1 MRVLGIVHEH
11 TATVCLMEDGR
22 VVFCQSEERLNRLKS
37 SSGFPSE
44 TLRHVYDHVAPAE
57 SIDLAVVFEKTIQ
70 GFLSMKA
77 RGFRPIEG
85 GDYINRRSRKRT
97 LRRRLLQTN
106 PVWRA
111 RTLKRALTEKRASL
125 RQEAESYFSHALQ
138 LDPRKI
144 RYLDH
149 HLAHAYS
156 VLPSVQGW
164 NKALVFTLDGYGDGL
179 CATVSLYDHG
189 GLRRLSATDE
199 RHSVGNYYRHTAWI
213 LGMKAL
219 EDEFKIAGLAP
230 YATPYACK
238 GLLDELR
245 GLLTVDEQGEWK
257 SVPNPD
263 ALFDALARVY
273 RFQRFDHI
281 AGAIQSLTEALI
293 VKWVSYWVGATGC
306 RDVAVAG
313 GVFMNVKASQRL
325 AALEGIDR
333 LFVMPSA
340 GDESCAIGSA
350 VWGTLTCA
358 PDKALQPIRDLYLGV
373 TFSEADVERALADTD
388 AARRYHISRPASM
401 SRHVARLLA
410 DNKIVARCSG
420 RMEVGARALG
430 NRSILAN
437 PSDPLNVGRINA
449 AIKSRDFWM
458 PFAPSILEEDMPRY
472 VQRHD
477 RMFAPYMCI
486 TFDATPEAQHDLAA
500 AIHPKDSTLRPQ
512 AVRREWNE
520 PFFDVI
526 HAFKDLTGIGAVLN
540 TSFNLHGEPIVC
552 SPVDAIRTA
561 DRSGIEYLVLE
572 GYLLVKQRHPD
583 AVAHEDHGR
592 TRAPAHA

>member
-22 VVFCQSEERLNRLKS
+22 VVFCQSEERLNRLKN
-37 SSGFPSE
+37 SSGFPVE

-85 GDYINRRSRKRT
+85 GDYVNRRSRTRT
-97 LRRRLLQTN
+97 LKQRLLQTN
-106 PVWRA
+106 PAWRA
-111 RTLKRALTEKRASL
+111 RTLKRSLTEKRASI
-125 RQEAESYFSHALQ
+125 RQEAESYFSHALR
-138 LDPRKI
+138 LDPDRI

-156 VLPSVQGW
+156 VLPNVWMW
-164 NKALVFTLDGYGDGL
+164 NRALVFTLDGYGDGL
-179 CATVSLYDHG
+179 CATVNLYDHG
-189 GLRRLSATDE
+189 RLRRLSACDE

-230 YATPYACK
+230 YAAPYACR
-238 GLLDELR
+238 GLLDELH
-245 GLLTVDEQGEWK
+245 GLLTVDDRGEWK
-257 SVPNPD
+257 SVPNPE
-263 ALFDALARVY
+263 ALFDTLTRVY
-273 RFQRFDHI
+273 RFRRFDHI

-293 VKWVSYWVGATGC
+293 VKWVSYWVAATGC

-325 AALEGIDR
+325 AETESIDR

-350 VWGTLTCA
+350 AWGTLTHA
-358 PDKALQPIRDLYLGV
+358 PDMELQPLQDLYLGM
-373 TFSEADVERALADTD
+373 TFSGADVERALADTD
-388 AARRYHISRPASM
+388 AARRYHISRPANM

-420 RMEVGARALG
+420 RMEFGARALG

-437 PSDPLNVGRINA
+437 PSDPLNVGRMNE

-472 VQRHD
+472 VLGHD
-477 RMFAPYMCI
+477 RVFAPYMCM

-500 AIHPKDSTLRPQ
+500 AIHPKDVTLRPQ

-520 PFFDVI
+520 PFFDII
-526 HAFKDLTGIGAVLN
+526 HAFKGLTGIGAVLN

-552 SPVDAIRTA
+552 SPADAIRTA
-561 DRSGIEYLVLE
+561 DRCRLEYLVLE
-572 GYLLVKQRHPD
+572 DYLLVKQRYPD
-583 AVAHEDHGR
+583 AVAREDHSH
-592 TRAPAHA
+592 TRVPAHA

>member
-22 VVFCQSEERLNRLKS
+22 VVFCQSEERLNRIKGS
-37 SSGFPSE
+37 AGFPIE
-44 TLRHVYDHVAPAE
+44 TLRYVYDHVAPAE

-85 GDYINRRSRKRT
+85 GDYVNRRSRQRT
-97 LRRRLLQTN
+97 LKRRLLETN
-106 PVWRA
+106 PGWRA
-111 RTLKRALTEKRASL
+111 RTLKRVLAEKRPSL
-125 RQEAESYFSHALQ
+125 RREAQSYFSRALQ
-138 LDPRKI
+138 LDPHKI

-156 VLPSVQGW
+156 VLPNVGGW
-164 NKALVFTLDGYGDGL
+164 SKALVFTLDGYGDGL
-179 CATVSLYDHG
+179 CATVNLYDNG
-189 GLRRLSATDE
+189 RLSRLSAADE

-230 YATPYACK
+230 YAPPYACK
-238 GLLDELR
+238 GLLDDLR
-245 GLLTVDEQGEWK
+245 ALLTVDERGEWK
-257 SVPNPD
+257 SVPNPE

-325 AALEGIDR
+325 AELDCIDR

-350 VWGTLTCA
+350 AWGTLACA
-358 PDKALQPIRDLYLGV
+358 PDATLQPIDDLYLGV
-373 TFSEADVERALADTD
+373 AFSDADVERALADTD
-388 AARRYHISRPASM
+388 ADRRYHISRPASM

-420 RMEVGARALG
+420 RMEFGARALG

-437 PSDPLNVGRINA
+437 PSDPLNVGRINE

-458 PFAPSILEEDMPRY
+458 PFAPSILDEDMSRY

-477 RMFAPYMCI
+477 RVFAPYMCI
-486 TFDATPEAQHDLAA
+486 TFNATPEAQRDLAA
-500 AIHPKDSTLRPQ
+500 AMHPRDSTLRPQ

-520 PFFDVI
+520 PFFDII
-526 HAFKDLTGIGAVLN
+526 HAFRELTGIGAVLN

-552 SPVDAIRTA
+552 SPVDAIEAA
-561 DRSGIEYLVLE
+561 DRCGLEYLVLE
-572 GYLLVKQRHPD
+572 DYLLVKRRHADTVTP
-583 AVAHEDHGR
+583 EDHSHIL
-592 TRAPAHA
+592 APAHA

>member
-11 TATVCLMEDGR
+11 TATVCLMEDGV
-22 VVFCQSEERLNRLKS
+22 VVFCQSEERLNRIKN
-37 SSGFPSE
+37 SSGFPVE
-44 TLRHVYDHVAPAE
+44 TLRYVYDHLAPAE
-57 SIDLAVVFEKTIQ
+57 SIDLAVIFEKTIQ

-85 GDYINRRSRKRT
+85 GDYVDRLSRERT
-97 LRRRLLQTN
+97 LKRRLLQTN
-106 PVWRA
+106 SGWRL
-111 RTLKRALTEKRASL
+111 RKLKRALTEKRASL
-125 RQEAESYFSHALQ
+125 RVEAEAYFSHALQ
-138 LDPRKI
+138 LDPHKI

-156 VLPSVQGW
+156 VLPNIWSW

-179 CATVSLYDHG
+179 CATVNLLDHG
-189 GLRRLSATDE
+189 RLRRLSACDE
-199 RHSVGNYYRHTAWI
+199 RHSVGNFYRHTAWI

-230 YATPYACK
+230 YAPPHACR
-238 GLLDELR
+238 GLLDDLR
-245 GLLTVDEQGEWK
+245 GLLTVDERGQWK
-257 SVPNPD
+257 SVPNPE

-293 VKWVSYWVGATGC
+293 VKWVRYWVAATGC

-325 AALEGIDR
+325 AELEDVDR

-340 GDESCAIGSA
+340 GDESCAIGGA
-350 VWGTLTCA
+350 AWGTLTCA
-358 PDKALQPIRDLYLGV
+358 PDEALQPIRDLYLGV
-373 TFSEADVERALADTD
+373 TFSDADVERALADTG
-388 AARRYHISRPASM
+388 AAERYHISRPENM
-401 SRHVARLLA
+401 TGDVARLLA

-420 RMEVGARALG
+420 RMEFGARALG

-437 PSDPLNVGRINA
+437 PSDPLNVGRINE
-449 AIKSRDFWM
+449 AIKNRDFWM
-458 PFAPSILEEDMPRY
+458 PFAPSVLEEDMPRY
-472 VQRHD
+472 VHRYD
-477 RMFAPYMCI
+477 RVSAPYMCI
-486 TFDATPEAQHDLAA
+486 TFDATPEAQRDLAA

-512 AVRREWNE
+512 AVSREWNE
-520 PFFDVI
+520 KLFDII
-526 HAFKDLTGIGAVLN
+526 HAFKGLTGIGGVLN

-561 DRSGIEYLVLE
+561 DRCGLEYLVLE
-572 GYLLVKQRHPD
+572 GYLLVKRRYPD
-583 AVAHEDHGR
+583 TVAYEDCGH